1 MDNNLQP
8 LEEFVKEKLST
19 DKNKLPDRNVD
30 YWGRYMHLLA
40 GLREHVYK
48 NINAGLA
55 SFSKSPGI
63 YTDHGPEHF
72 DEVIRY
78 AGLLLNS
85 PETGKPEGLEPYEL
99 YLLLC
104 AIRLHDA
111 GNIDGREEHE
121 RNAASILS
129 LYGGNIVYD
138 SPEFELI
145 SSIAQAHGGYTFDG
159 DKDTIATLPP
169 DDTPFG
175 GITCRPRYVAALV
188 RFADEI
194 CEHRNR
200 AAGHFIRN
208 GKLPD
213 ENKLYHYYASSITGA
228 VPDRKAKSFRLYIAI
243 DTKFLHEKYP
253 TPANAQGVSTQ
264 KFLIDEITERLTK
277 LDKERSYCNQFL
289 SPGLQTN
296 QVEVQIRLLQAKK
309 IGNAMQNGEVD
320 KFEFKIPSLT
330 GYPKSSSWQHTEL
343 VGDKIAER
351 AEKEWKN
358 AE

>member
-8 LEEFVKEKLST
+8 LEEFVKEKLESN
-19 DKNKLPDRNVD
+19 KNNLPDRNVN
-30 YWGRYMHLLA
+30 YWGRYTALLA
-40 GLREHVYK
+40 GLREQVYK
-48 NINAGLA
+48 NINSGLA

-72 DEVIRY
+72 DEVVRY
-78 AGLLLNS
+78 AGLLLANS
-85 PETGKPEGLEPYEL
+85 QTGALEGLEPYEL

-121 RNAASILS
+121 RNAASILYQ
-129 LYGGNIVYD
+129 YGGNIIHD

-145 SSIAQAHGGYTFDG
+145 SSIAQAHGGYTIDG
-159 DKDTIATLPP
+159 NKDTISTLPP
-169 DDTPFG
+169 DNTPFG

-208 GKLPD
+208 GTLPD
-213 ENKLYHYYASSITGA
+213 ENKLFHYYAGSITGA
-228 VPDRKAKSFRLYIAI
+228 VPDRKAKSFRLHIGI
-243 DTKFLHEKYP
+243 NTDFLHEKYP
-253 TPANAQGVSTQ
+253 TPPDAEGVSTE
-264 KFLIDEITERLTK
+264 KYLIDEIKERLGK
-277 LDKERSYCNQFL
+277 LDRERSYCNQFL
-289 SPGLQTN
+289 SPDLQTN
-296 QVEVQIRLLQAKK
+296 QVEVQIRLLQARR

-320 KFEFKIPSLT
+320 KFEFRIPSLS
-330 GYPKSSSWQHTEL
+330 GYPQSSSWQHTDL
-343 VGDKIAER
+343 VGQKIAER

-358 AE
+358 AK